1 MRLRFPISFTPDI
14 SESLKN
20 IKNFVFILNI
30 KGNNGIP
37 SLGYCIPSLGYSI
50 INILHWKSVY
60 IYKQTFLNQCCLHT
74 NNLRLYIINTYILP
88 HSWSDTTENWNLR
101 CDCSNNPERKV
112 AAFFGW
118 GVHWWKRLNRI

>member
-1 MRLRFPISFTPDI
+1 MQKIKIIILYILKGIDKNVRFICNGLRLRFPISFTPDI

-50 INILHWKSVY
+50 IYILH
-60 IYKQTFLNQCCLHT
+60 
-74 NNLRLYIINTYILP
+74 
-88 HSWSDTTENWNLR
+88 
-101 CDCSNNPERKV
+101 
-112 AAFFGW
+112 
-118 GVHWWKRLNRI
+118 